1 MNFSTWNTIIFG
13 IIWIVNVSADYFRL
27 KVVFSRGP
35 DKPDPEREGL
45 HKWGARGLRCHPFP
59 PNSGDQLQPL
69 VASSRGIPILSRIA
83 SAAQWAKTF
92 FFITKD
98 EIKLYWYLYEQS
110 GPKERPSNFF
120 FRNSRFLWFVAHC
133 AAVGEWWR
141 YDYHETGQPPHFLL
155 KGILTTFI
163 FENFGLLLK
172 IFVKCVWNFLW
183 EEFFFIEICT
193 YFIFYNNYFQKKKE
207 NT

>member
-1 MNFSTWNTIIFG
+1 MNFSTWNTVIFG
-13 IIWIVNVSADYFRL
+13 IIWIVNVSVDYFRL
-27 KVVFSRGP
+27 KVFSRGP
-35 DKPDPEREGL
+35 DPKREGL
-45 HKWGARGLRCHPFP
+45 HKWGARGLKCHPFP

-83 SAAQWAKTF
+83 SASQWAKKFGEKKISFTQRMKSTF
-92 FFITKD
+92 FDVCTSWVAQK
-98 EIKLYWYLYEQS
+98 K
-110 GPKERPSNFF
+110 GPVNFF
-120 FRNSRFLWFVAHC
+120 FFNSHLLRFLAHC

-172 IFVKCVWNFLW
+172 IFVKCVGNFLL
-183 EEFFFIEICT
+183 EE
-193 YFIFYNNYFQKKKE
+193 KKSPPKK
-207 NT
+207 TQ

>member
-13 IIWIVNVSADYFRL
+13 IIWIVNVSVDYFRL
-27 KVVFSRGP
+27 NVFSRGP
-35 DKPDPEREGL
+35 DPKREGL
-45 HKWGARGLRCHPFP
+45 HKWGARGLKCHPFP

-83 SAAQWAKTF
+83 SASQWAKTF
-92 FFITKD
+92 FLLQRMKSRFINIFMSRVASK
-98 EIKLYWYLYEQS
+98 K
-110 GPKERPSNFF
+110 GPITFF
-120 FRNSRFLWFVAHC
+120 LRNSRFLWFLAHC
-133 AAVGEWWR
+133 ASVGEWWR

-172 IFVKCVWNFLW
+172 IFVKCVGNFLLDEKIW
-183 EEFFFIEICT
+183 FVSIR
-193 YFIFYNNYFQKKKE
+193 
-207 NT
+207 NTKTLKNITSSGSVYIVWI

>member
-1 MNFSTWNTIIFG
+1 MGIYGQTRTTNEYMNFSTWNTIIFG

-92 FFITKD
+92 FYYRWNQVLLIDIFMSRVASKKGTVI
-98 EIKLYWYLYEQS
+98 
-110 GPKERPSNFF
+110 FF
-120 FRNSRFLWFVAHC
+120 
-133 AAVGEWWR
+133 
-141 YDYHETGQPPHFLL
+141 
-155 KGILTTFI
+155 
-163 FENFGLLLK
+163 
-172 IFVKCVWNFLW
+172 
-183 EEFFFIEICT
+183 
-193 YFIFYNNYFQKKKE
+193 
-207 NT
+207 